1 MKPSSGS
8 WKGMRPFLLLWVG
21 QLVSV
26 VGSSLTRFALGV
38 WVFQRTGSATLFG
51 LILLAGVIPGFV
63 LSPFSGAIVD
73 RFDRRWVMVLSDTAA
88 ALTSLA
94 LAALLVTDRLEIWHI
109 YLVVGLNSAASTFQR
124 PAYTAAVT
132 LLVPREQLARAGGMA
147 QMRGAAANV
156 LAPLL
161 AGFLVGSVGLGGVI
175 VVDFATF
182 LFALVT
188 LAMVRI
194 PSPPKRERKAGEP
207 ATFLHEATFGWKFI
221 LGTPGLL
228 GLALYFAV
236 VNVSMAGVNA
246 LLTPLVLSFTS
257 AEALGAVVSFGG
269 IGALLGSAAMSA
281 WGGPRARMRGVVVSG
296 IVLGVCITLAGARP
310 SALLVSA
317 ALFGMFAA
325 IPIGNACDTA
335 IWQSKVRP
343 EVQGRVFAAEGMVSM
358 ATVPLTYLA
367 AGPLADAVFRPLLV
381 PGGPLAG
388 TLGPVLGV
396 GPGRGIGLLLL
407 LMGLLTTAAAVLLPL
422 FPRVW
427 NVERELP
434 DAHDDEPAA
443 VPDAEAV
450 PAAG

>member
-1 MKPSSGS
+1 
-8 WKGMRPFLLLWVG
+8 
-21 QLVSV
+21 
-26 VGSSLTRFALGV
+26 
-38 WVFQRTGSATLFG
+38 
-51 LILLAGVIPGFV
+51 
-63 LSPFSGAIVD
+63 
-73 RFDRRWVMVLSDTAA
+73 
-88 ALTSLA
+88 
-94 LAALLVTDRLEIWHI
+94 
-109 YLVVGLNSAASTFQR
+109 
-124 PAYTAAVT
+124 
-132 LLVPREQLARAGGMA
+132 
-147 QMRGAAANV
+147 
-156 LAPLL
+156 
-161 AGFLVGSVGLGGVI
+161 
-175 VVDFATF
+175 
-182 LFALVT
+182 
-188 LAMVRI
+188 
-194 PSPPKRERKAGEP
+194 
-207 ATFLHEATFGWKFI
+207 
-221 LGTPGLL
+221 
-228 GLALYFAV
+228 
-236 VNVSMAGVNA
+236 
-246 LLTPLVLSFTS
+246 
-257 AEALGAVVSFGG
+257 VVSFGG

-296 IVLGVCITLAGARP
+296 IVLGVCITLAGVRP

-396 GPGRGIGLLLL
+396 GPGRGLGLLLV